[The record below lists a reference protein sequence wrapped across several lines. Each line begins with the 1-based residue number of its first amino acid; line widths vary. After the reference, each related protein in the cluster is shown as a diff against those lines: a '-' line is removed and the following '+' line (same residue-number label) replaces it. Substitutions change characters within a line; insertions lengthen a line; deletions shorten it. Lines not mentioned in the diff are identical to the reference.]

1 MSYQFKLSLCNEA
14 FQSASFANAAKVT
27 AKAGYGGIEIAP
39 FTLSDDPAKIPAAE
53 RRQYRSIMQSE
64 GLRFVGLHWLLVS
77 PKDLHVT
84 TPDRTLRE
92 RSWEYVR
99 SLVDL
104 CADFGPDGV
113 MIFGSPKQRS
123 TTGGISSTEATRN
136 FVDGLAKVAPHAAAR
151 GVRILVEALPK
162 VQSDIVCTLAE
173 AVRVV
178 HEVGS
183 PAVRTMFDTHNT
195 NDETE
200 PHAVLV
206 EKYFDLIQHV
216 HVNEMDGRYPGAG
229 NYDFKPVL
237 EVLQRRDFQG
247 WVSAE
252 VFDFKPGAEMIA
264 SETIRHL
271 KAEIGRIGK

>member
-1 MSYQFKLSLCNEA
+1 MSYQFKLSLCNEV
-14 FQSASFANAAKVT
+14 FQSGSFADAAKVMR
-27 AKAGYGGIEIAP
+27 KAGYDGVEIAP
-39 FTLSDDPAKIPAAE
+39 FTLAEDASRITAAE
-53 RRQYRSIMQSE
+53 RRQYRGIIQSE
-64 GLRFVGLHWLLVS
+64 GLRFVGLHWLLVG
-77 PKDLHVT
+77 PKDVHVT
-84 TPDRTLRE
+84 TPDRAVRD

-113 MIFGSPKQRS
+113 MVFGSPKQRS
-123 TTGGISSTEATRN
+123 ATGGLSPAEATRN
-136 FVDGLAKVAPHAAAR
+136 FTDGLAKLAPHAAMR

-162 VQSDIVCTLAE
+162 IQSDIVCTLAE

-200 PHAVLV
+200 PHAALV
-206 EKYFDLIQHV
+206 EKYFDLIHHV

-252 VFDFKPGAEMIA
+252 VFDFKPGAEIIA
-264 SETIRHL
+264 NGTIRHL
-271 KAEIGRIGK
+271 KAEIGRIAR

>member
-1 MSYQFKLSLCNEA
+1 MSYQFKLSLCNEV
-14 FQSASFANAAKVT
+14 FQSGPFADAAKIVR
-27 AKAGYGGIEIAP
+27 KAGYAGIELAP
-39 FTLSDDPAKIPAAE
+39 FTLAEDASKITAAE
-53 RRQYRSIMQSE
+53 RRQYRGIMQSE
-64 GLRFVGLHWLLVS
+64 GLQFVGLHWILVG

-84 TPDRTLRE
+84 TPDRAVRE
-92 RSWEYVR
+92 RSWEYIR
-99 SLVDL
+99 GLVDL
-104 CADFGPDGV
+104 CADLGPDGV
-113 MIFGSPKQRS
+113 MVFGSPKQRS
-123 TTGGISSTEATRN
+123 TTGGLNRDEATRN
-136 FVDGLAKVAPHAAAR
+136 FVEGLAKLAPHAAMR

-162 VQSDIVCTLAE
+162 VQSDVICTLAE

-200 PHAVLV
+200 THAALV
-206 EKYFDLIQHV
+206 EKYFDLIHHV

-237 EVLQRRDFQG
+237 EVLARRNFPG

-252 VFDFKPGAEMIA
+252 VFDFKPGAEVIA
-264 SETIRHL
+264 NETIRHM
-271 KAEIGRIGK
+271 KAEIARIAK

>member
-1 MSYQFKLSLCNEA
+1 MSYQFKLSLCNEV

-39 FTLSDDPAKIPAAE
+39 FTLSDDPAKIAAAE

-77 PKDLHVT
+77 PKGLHVT
-84 TPDRTLRE
+84 TPDSALRD

-113 MIFGSPKQRS
+113 MIFGSPAQRK
-123 TTGGISSTEATRN
+123 TTGGIASAEATRN
-136 FVDGLAKVAPHAAAR
+136 FVDGLAKIAPHAAAR

-162 VQSDIVCTLAE
+162 VQCDVICTLAE

-206 EKYFDLIQHV
+206 EKYFDLIEHV

-237 EVLQRRDFQG
+237 EVLQRRNFQG

-252 VFDFKPGAEMIA
+252 VFDFKPGAEAIA